1 MPRALG
7 AEAIEAAASGRLGRP
22 VRFFDA
28 IGSTNDEAWSW
39 ASDGAPEGALVVA
52 DHQTRGRGRWDRAW
66 IDRPGSSLMFSL
78 ILRPPPD
85 LEAASLLTT
94 TAGLACAEAI
104 EAVSGLKAGI
114 KWPNDVTIDGKKI
127 AGLLVESAT
136 RGERVEVAVVGCGV
150 NMQLPAG
157 LPADVADGATS
168 ISDALNRS
176 EPGRQVDRVTLLAA
190 ILSRFEHSYGRLTD
204 SHGRAEVLR
213 RAEQRSIVL
222 GTMVTARL
230 ADGRS
235 YSGIARGLASS
246 GALELEVDGGR
257 FPLHSAEITQL
268 RSSRGPPSA

>member
-1 MPRALG
+1 
-7 AEAIEAAASGRLGRP
+7 
-22 VRFFDA
+22 
-28 IGSTNDEAWSW
+28 
-39 ASDGAPEGALVVA
+39 
-52 DHQTRGRGRWDRAW
+52 
-66 IDRPGSSLMFSL
+66 
-78 ILRPPPD
+78 
-85 LEAASLLTT
+85 
-94 TAGLACAEAI
+94 
-104 EAVSGLKAGI
+104 
-114 KWPNDVTIDGKKI
+114 
-127 AGLLVESAT
+127 
-136 RGERVEVAVVGCGV
+136 
-150 NMQLPAG
+150 
-157 LPADVADGATS
+157 
-168 ISDALNRS
+168 
-176 EPGRQVDRVTLLAA
+176 LLAA